1 MDVTFV
7 IADQENQEGKQ
18 KPLFSSSSILLVPI
32 LAWKWC
38 ISRRNEEFTRI
49 SVCCWSPLKPFSL
62 WSSTWNHVL
71 SFLVG
76 CEDWGPT
83 KVDLTFMHNP
93 WLPSG
98 TWIPW
103 HHDPQMRKP
112 NCLVQWEAALLLY
125 RAEDWLRLSQRIFG
139 QSWSDKLEVCF
150 WWGMHLCSEMF
161 KSFGFAGE
169 GRKAQAL

>member
-1 MDVTFV
+1 MDVTLV
-7 IADQENQEGKQ
+7 IADQENFQRR
-18 KPLFSSSSILLVPI
+18 SRNH
-32 LAWKWC
+32 LALHRYWFQFWHGNDG
-38 ISRRNEEFTRI
+38 ISRCNEEFTRI

-76 CEDWGPT
+76 CADWGPT
-83 KVDLTFMHNP
+83 KVDLTFMHDNP

-112 NCLVQWEAALLLY
+112 SCLVQWEAALLLY
-125 RAEDWLRLSQRIFG
+125 RAEDWLRLSQQIFG

-150 WWGMHLCSEMF
+150 WRGMHLCSDCSEH
-161 KSFGFAGE
+161 
-169 GRKAQAL
+169 